1 MLISFL
7 SSWWHSNN
15 WFCAVSPACCSTRKH
30 EHCQVLPSC
39 QKMQNFAQHRLAQN
53 ALGKQKVK
61 VSLDWDYFGLHTDL
75 PSESDVRVH
84 LALLIVGIVLIF
96 LMNLFLQCWRGCI
109 KQGQKINVKNTELI
123 SSWKISMNKLVALPL
138 LPYCLRVDLMIGFGA
153 TLFARFSVTDVV
165 CGSIAQCKIRTANR
179 KSKSS

>member
-1 MLISFL
+1 
-7 SSWWHSNN
+7 
-15 WFCAVSPACCSTRKH
+15 
-30 EHCQVLPSC
+30 
-39 QKMQNFAQHRLAQN
+39 MQNTH
-53 ALGKQKVK
+53 GKQKVK
-61 VSLDWDYFGLHTDL
+61 VFLEHLGTSRFRIYTNLCTATQ
-75 PSESDVRVH
+75 VRVH
-84 LALLIVGIVLIF
+84 LTLVVVAIVLIF
-96 LMNLFLQCWRGCI
+96 LMNFFLQWWRGCI

-153 TLFARFSVTDVV
+153 TLFARFSVNDLG

>member
-1 MLISFL
+1 MSISCLVLGQQYLFGSVSLIWGAEALPNAKYARQTESRSL
-7 SSWWHSNN
+7 LRTSWNKSLQNIHKSLHSN
-15 WFCAVSPACCSTRKH
+15 ASKSAPYPYHRR
-30 EHCQVLPSC
+30 
-39 QKMQNFAQHRLAQN
+39 HRLDLSHEPFPA
-53 ALGKQKVK
+53 ALEG
-61 VSLDWDYFGLHTDL
+61 
-75 PSESDVRVH
+75 VH
-84 LALLIVGIVLIF
+84 KI
-96 LMNLFLQCWRGCI
+96 I

-153 TLFARFSVTDVV
+153 TLFARFSVNDLG